1 MEISLAQARI
11 PLDKE
16 TTIKVMEEALMHV
29 YGLCIHADLDAGVVP
44 PAARDCRRCV
54 AEELASALNRKAGLV
69 WEQ

>member
-1 MEISLAQARI
+1 MEILLAQARTQ
-11 PLDKE
+11 LDKE
-16 TTIKVMEEALMHV
+16 TAIAVMEQALMHV
-29 YGLCIHADLDAGVVP
+29 YGLCIHVDLDAGVVP